1 MAQQRVLTLAFMRPA
16 PDDPWLNRLT
26 GWASRH
32 DLCHVEL
39 HFETVNCCFSI
50 LAGETAGLRAK
61 NLSNPNYTL
70 VSLSVPTGEYEAC
83 LAHCRRSAELHL
95 PFDEGG
101 MWRSYMGPAC
111 CEQHSHTQ
119 GKTFCSKIIV
129 EALQYAN
136 TPEAM
141 RLPPATTTPSR
152 LYEAVY
158 RSPRLVLNSVPFKR
172 SAMAARGVV
181 NNTMH

>member
-1 MAQQRVLTLAFMRPA
+1 MAQRVLTLAFMRPA

-39 HFETVNCCFSI
+39 HFETVNQCFSI
-50 LAGETAGLRAK
+50 MTGERAGLRAR
-61 NLSNPNYTL
+61 NLSNPNYVL
-70 VSLSVPTGEYEAC
+70 VSLSVPTGEYESC
-83 LAHCRRSAELHL
+83 LAYCRRVHDMGLV
-95 PFDEGG
+95 FDEGG
-101 MWRSYMGPAC
+101 MWRSYFGTTC

-119 GKTFCSKIIV
+119 GRTFCSKVVV

-136 TPEAM
+136 SQEVQLLNPSS
-141 RLPPATTTPSR
+141 TTPSR
-152 LYEAVY
+152 LYDAVY

-172 SAMAARGVV
+172 RAITARGVV
-181 NNTMH
+181 NGML